1 MDKVTEI
8 ASVSFFSK
16 SLRSYWRWKEDYKL
30 GKKLAVASLAGRGV
44 KQELR
49 VALEGAQTKNAKGGG
64 TTINKKEGKTKG
76 E

>member
-1 MDKVTEI
+1 M
-8 ASVSFFSK
+8 
-16 SLRSYWRWKEDYKL
+16 
-30 GKKLAVASLAGRGV
+30 AVASLAGRGV